1 MLVSYNAVP
10 RRHTYTENLCTAH
23 NGGIKSHSQGGFFMG
38 HLMRITLL
46 GLVSGLT
53 GTGLGGLSAF
63 LVSRTSNRIMSTI
76 LEFSAGLMTAVVC
89 FELLPE
95 AFNLGG
101 TFYTFV
107 GIVSGILAVVLIEN
121 MLKRSQALAGGENSG
136 LLKAGILMAIAIAL
150 HNLPEGF
157 AVGSGFE
164 ASASLGFTI
173 TAAII
178 IHDIPEGIAMAVP
191 MRAGG
196 LPRFKAFG
204 YTLLSGVPMGLGALL
219 GAVLGMISDNLTAA
233 CLGFAG
239 GAMLYI
245 IYGELVPESKRLYL
259 GRLSSFAN
267 VCGILCGIIVSIYN

>member
-1 MLVSYNAVP
+1 M
-10 RRHTYTENLCTAH
+10 E
-23 NGGIKSHSQGGFFMG
+23 
-38 HLMRITLL
+38 HLLKIALL

-63 LVSRTSNRIMSTI
+63 FVTKTSNRILSTI

-101 TFYTFV
+101 TFYTFAGV
-107 GIVSGILAVVLIEN
+107 ISGIIIVIVIESA
-121 MLKRSQALAGGENSG
+121 LKHSRRLSNSTSSG
-136 LLKAGILMAIAIAL
+136 LLKAGVLMSIAIAL
-150 HNLPEGF
+150 HNFPEGF

-164 ASASLGFTI
+164 ASMKLGFTI
-173 TAAII
+173 TIAIV

-196 LPRFKAFG
+196 YSKTKAFLF
-204 YTLLSGVPMGLGALL
+204 TLLSGVPMCFGALL
-219 GAVLGMISDNLTAA
+219 GAMLGEISNLLTAS

-245 IYGELVPESKRLYL
+245 IYGELVPESKKLYF
-259 GRLSSFAN
+259 GRLSSLGN
-267 VCGILCGIIVSIYN
+267 VLGLLCGIIVSLYN

>member
-1 MLVSYNAVP
+1 MEHL
-10 RRHTYTENLCTAH
+10 
-23 NGGIKSHSQGGFFMG
+23 IK
-38 HLMRITLL
+38 ITLL
-46 GLVSGLT
+46 GLASGLV
-53 GTGLGGLSAF
+53 GTGIGGLSAF
-63 LVSRTSNRIMSTI
+63 FIAKASNRSMSTI

-101 TFYTFV
+101 TLYTFA
-107 GIVSGILAVVLIEN
+107 GILSGIFVIVLIEN
-121 MLKRSQALAGGENSG
+121 ILKKSSLLRNGSSSG
-136 LLKAGILMAIAIAL
+136 LLRAGMLMAIAIAL
-150 HNLPEGF
+150 HNFPEGF

-164 ASASLGFTI
+164 ASISLGFTI
-173 TAAII
+173 TAVII

-196 LPRFKAFG
+196 FSKMKAFT

-219 GAVLGMISDNLTAA
+219 GAVLGEISSLLTAS

-245 IYGELVPESKRLYL
+245 IYGELVPESKRMYL
-259 GRLSSFAN
+259 GRLSSLGN
-267 VCGILCGIIVSIYN
+267 VLGILCGIIVSIYN